1 MRARA
6 FRLRRLPV
14 KQRFSLRLALL
25 TLSGF
30 ALLLSVTGRAQAQS
44 SIRVPGQRPRYSFE
58 LEPHV
63 LLTPFEAPD
72 VASGE
77 GYGLGVRGTIEIAP
91 EGFIPKLNDS
101 VGIGFGLDWI
111 HYDGLGGRGYCRSFA
126 YPAHGIPVCV
136 ETSAHS
142 SNYLFVPVV
151 MQWNFWLH
159 RQWSVFGEP
168 GLALTHGLGDF
179 GVVPVFSAGGR
190 FHFNERV
197 TLTARLGYPSFSL
210 GVSFLF

>member
-1 MRARA
+1 VTARC
-6 FRLRRLPV
+6 FMGHVLV
-14 KQRFSLRLALL
+14 AL
-25 TLSGF
+25 SSF
-30 ALLLSVTGRAQAQS
+30 ALLCCVTHRAHAQS
-44 SIRVPGQRPRYSFE
+44 TIKVPGKRPAYSFE
-58 LEPHV
+58 LEPHA
-63 LLTPFEAPD
+63 LLSPFDAPED
-72 VASGE
+72 PSGG

-111 HYDGLGGRGYCRSFA
+111 HYSGLSGRGYCRRFE
-126 YPAHGIPVCV
+126 YTPQGVPVCV

-168 GLALTHGLGDF
+168 GLALTHRSGDF
-179 GVVPVFSAGGR
+179 GVVPVFNAGGR
-190 FHFNERV
+190 FHFNDSV
-197 TLTARLGYPSFSL
+197 ALTMRLGYPSFSL